1 MFLLASKLLTP
12 TGGISC
18 PDCMG
23 QWVWNGLSPYLI
35 KLFLKKMKTYFL
47 RSLCIC
53 PTLLGPAEEVKNYCL
68 NMTFIW
74 EIGFYFHDRFRQGLS
89 QNYLSGWWFGTCFF
103 PCHIWDVILPIDELI
118 FFRGVGIPPTS
129 CGSHCLN
136 MWFINLCMLVLVN
149 VSFPPAWDDRSL
161 AHIFGVAQPPTGFKS
176 LSCFYLYIHIYLY
189 LYPALS
195 C

>member
-53 PTLLGPAEEVKNYCL
+53 PTLLGPAEEVKNDRL

-74 EIGFYFHDRFRQGLS
+74 EIGFYFHDRFQQGLS
-89 QNYLSGWWFGTCFF
+89 QHYLSGWWFGTFF
-103 PCHIWDVILPIDELI
+103 SMSYMGCHP
-118 FFRGVGIPPTS
+118 
-129 CGSHCLN
+129 SH
-136 MWFINLCMLVLVN
+136 W
-149 VSFPPAWDDRSL
+149 RT
-161 AHIFGVAQPPTGFKS
+161 HIFQRGRYTTNQLWFPLLEYVVYQLVHVGFGECL
-176 LSCFYLYIHIYLY
+176 LSSCLGWSQ
-189 LYPALS
+189 LS
-195 C
+195 AYFWSGSATNRL